1 MACKSIRRGLRSL
14 ALDVGLELVDL
25 ALTLTWLGER
35 TVVVQ
40 HAPRIMA
47 SREPFPAIRRMV
59 AC

>member
-35 TVVVQ
+35 TVLVQ

-47 SREPFPAIRRMV
+47 SREPFPAI
-59 AC
+59 